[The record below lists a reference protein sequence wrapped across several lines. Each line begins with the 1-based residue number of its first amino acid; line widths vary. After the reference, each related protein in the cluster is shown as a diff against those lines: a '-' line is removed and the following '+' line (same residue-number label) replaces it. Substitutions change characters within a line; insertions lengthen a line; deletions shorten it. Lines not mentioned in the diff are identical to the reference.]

1 MNDSLKSLQAGI
13 SLISTVYCEKLE
25 FTASNL
31 ALFYGSAGM
40 ANGKI
45 KSALN

>member
-13 SLISTVYCEKLE
+13 SLISTVYCENRELE

-45 KSALN
+45 KSA